1 MKTKLF
7 KCRRGALAA
16 LAAATMT
23 LVPAAHAE
31 VDALERPAMHSA
43 KAATSVLL
51 AIAQAG
57 KRIFAVCERGII
69 VYSDDAGGNWHQ
81 ASVPVS
87 VSLAGVR
94 FINEQDGW
102 AVGHSGVVLR
112 TRDGGKSWT
121 KQLDGKRAAQL
132 VLEAVKAGRGAPGA
146 DPAKALA
153 AAERLVAEGPS
164 KPFLDIHFFDARNGL
179 LIGAFGL
186 IFTSADGGDTWQPV
200 LDRINNPKDKHLYAI
215 QAVDNAC
222 FIAGEQGAVFYS
234 SICGKSFTAVTT
246 PYEGSYFGAIAA
258 GPHAAVVFGMR
269 GNIYWSDDAGSSWH
283 KSEIATPSSI
293 TAGLRLKDGSLLVT
307 DESGRLY
314 RSKDAGKRFQHV
326 PVSQSSPFTGVVQSA
341 DGSLFFSGVRGV
353 TRIALNQN

>member
-1 MKTKLF
+1 MKPILF
-7 KCRRGALAA
+7 RCRLGALAA
-16 LAAATMT
+16 LAAATMA
-23 LVPAAHAE
+23 LAPAAQAE
-31 VDALERPAMHSA
+31 VDALERPAMLSA
-43 KAATSVLL
+43 KAASSVML

-57 KRIFAVCERGII
+57 KRIVAVGERGII
-69 VYSDDAGGNWHQ
+69 VYSDDAGRNWRQ

-87 VSLAGVR
+87 VSLVGVR
-94 FINEQDGW
+94 FINQQDGW

-112 TRDGGKSWT
+112 TRDGGSSWK

-132 VLEAVKAGRGAPGA
+132 VLEAVKAGRSAPGA

-153 AAERLVAEGPS
+153 SAERLVAEGPS
-164 KPFLDIHFFDARNGL
+164 KPFLDIHFFDAQNGL

-200 LDRINNPKDKHLYAI
+200 LDRINNPKDKHLYSI
-215 QAVDNAC
+215 QAVDNEC

-234 SICGKSFTAVTT
+234 SNCGKNFAAVNT
-246 PYEGSYFGAIAA
+246 PYEGSFFGAIAA

-269 GNIYWSDDAGSSWH
+269 GNVYWSDNAGSNWH

-293 TAGLRLKDGSLLVT
+293 TAGLRLQDGSLLVT

-314 RSKDAGKRFQHV
+314 RSKDAGKRFLHV
-326 PVSQSSPFTGVVQSA
+326 PASQASPFTGVVQAA
-341 DGSLFFSGVRGV
+341 DGSLFLSGVRGV